1 MKIWAGYC
9 RWSETS
15 FGKATLIAILAMFA
29 AVAAA
34 GVFGL

>member
-9 RWSETS
+9 RWSETPI
-15 FGKATLIAILAMFA
+15 GKVTLVAVLSTFA

-34 GVFGL
+34 GFVS